1 MKVFE
6 KHLVKHESQ
15 IEICPNSLLRIRSDT
30 NAEITRMIMLRE
42 RRTSGTPRTSDG
54 DCDCGI
60 LSDVL
65 DGLNKVVADDAVV
78 AAGEQADFFTC

>member
-1 MKVFE
+1 
-6 KHLVKHESQ
+6 
-15 IEICPNSLLRIRSDT
+15 
-30 NAEITRMIMLRE
+30 MIMLRE

-78 AAGEQADFFTC
+78 AAGEQADANDMLTEEKFFPFEI

>member
-1 MKVFE
+1 
-6 KHLVKHESQ
+6 
-15 IEICPNSLLRIRSDT
+15 
-30 NAEITRMIMLRE
+30 MIMLRE

-78 AAGEQADFFTC
+78 AAGEQADGKFLPFGI

>member
-1 MKVFE
+1 
-6 KHLVKHESQ
+6 
-15 IEICPNSLLRIRSDT
+15 
-30 NAEITRMIMLRE
+30 MIMLRE

-78 AAGEQADFFTC
+78 AAGEQADGKFIFASHVNRREIFPIRDLARQ

>member
-1 MKVFE
+1 
-6 KHLVKHESQ
+6 
-15 IEICPNSLLRIRSDT
+15 
-30 NAEITRMIMLRE
+30 MIMLRE

-78 AAGEQADFFTC
+78 AAGEQADANDMLQ

>member
-1 MKVFE
+1 MSE
-6 KHLVKHESQ
+6 L
-15 IEICPNSLLRIRSDT
+15 SLSLPRIRSDT

-42 RRTSGTPRTSDG
+42 RRTTGATRTTDG

-65 DGLNKVVADDAVV
+65 DGLNKVVDDDAVV
-78 AAGEQADFFTC
+78 AAGEQADGKFYHCNALVVTI